1 VFVVADK
8 NYFDADEE
16 DALQEAW
23 AMMQSDKIEHDTL
36 REVILNE
43 TVYDEHT
50 LDYWAA
56 EIDDYLE
63 MIAE

>member
-43 TVYDEHT
+43 TVYDERA

-56 EIDDYLE
+56 EIDNYLE